1 MTKWIPGRCVCET
14 NLPEVGIP
22 TERRQE
28 DTMNI
33 LNIPKIICL
42 TIFRLAR
49 QVWLLPQSIADA
61 VQQRRQK
68 IVLKEL
74 EAERLDRIRNPSKYR
89 GKN

>member
-1 MTKWIPGRCVCET
+1 M
-14 NLPEVGIP
+14 P

-28 DTMNI
+28 STMNI
-33 LNIPKIICL
+33 LKIPKLICL
-42 TIFRLAR
+42 TIFQLAR